1 MISESLTVTGRL
13 TVTVAPRLTHAAT
26 RAGSTVTVGRDVAQA
41 QAPSQTPPHWQASVP
56 ALAPIHWQ
64 SESGTPLTR
73 RPGPADHRTAPGRTH
88 TARSVARVESSR
100 Y

>member
-1 MISESLTVTGRL
+1 LTRFRVQDANFIFEAVAAAAAGLRVRVPEDSMISESLALTVTGRL

-56 ALAPIHWQ
+56 ALAP
-64 SESGTPLTR
+64 
-73 RPGPADHRTAPGRTH
+73 
-88 TARSVARVESSR
+88 
-100 Y
+100 